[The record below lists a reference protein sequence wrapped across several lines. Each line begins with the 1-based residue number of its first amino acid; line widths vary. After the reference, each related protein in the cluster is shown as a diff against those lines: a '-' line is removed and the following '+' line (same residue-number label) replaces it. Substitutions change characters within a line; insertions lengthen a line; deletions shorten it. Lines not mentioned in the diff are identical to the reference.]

1 MYRKKRFLSAILILS
16 SFLFISQIT
25 IAQVQ
30 SLDNLRLSNNTS
42 MTITGELQFSRQGG
56 AIVTAKENCNS
67 HIGFAEGSA
76 WSNASDDQFIDG
88 MVKVLHSEPFTFP
101 IGANGEYHPIAISGS
116 ANTQAAYIAKDPAEI
131 VKSRAF
137 RNQHSDQ
144 SVSVDK
150 MKANGYWII
159 QSENATAV
167 SLSWNA
173 ADNMATLTDNIERL
187 SILGYQNGSWTV
199 IASTLENSN
208 SLFEGKEQD
217 LSSGTITTSND
228 LIPSEFDYFTLG
240 SVNTV
245 TLSNQ
250 SPAANSLSVYPN
262 PIRVNESVTVEY
274 ELNSDSGVLQV
285 ISTTGLIL
293 SEQTITNSNG
303 TVRSVEIP
311 RVSGTYLV
319 RIVGSNGVAK
329 DKKIVVLGF

>member
-1 MYRKKRFLSAILILS
+1 M
-16 SFLFISQIT
+16 

-30 SLDNLRLSNNTS
+30 SFVRLTVSNNTS
-42 MTITGELQFSRQGG
+42 MTVMGEFYFLENGG
-56 AIVTAKENCNS
+56 DIITAKENCNS
-67 HIGFAEGSA
+67 HIVFAEGSS
-76 WSNASDDQFIDG
+76 WSNASNGQFIDG
-88 MVKVLHSEPFTFP
+88 MVKVLHDEPFTFP
-101 IGANGEYHPIAISGS
+101 IGAKGEYHPIAISGS
-116 ANTQAAYIAKDPAEI
+116 ANTQAAYIAKDPAKI

-173 ADNMATLTDNIERL
+173 ADNMATLTDDIERL
-187 SILGYQNGSWTV
+187 SILGYRNGSWTV
-199 IASTLENSN
+199 IASTLDNSN

-240 SVNTV
+240 SVKTV
-245 TLSNQ
+245 TSSNQ
-250 SPAANSLSVYPN
+250 STINSLSVYPN
-262 PIRVNESVTVEY
+262 PIRVDESVTVEY

-285 ISTTGLIL
+285 ISTTGLLL

-303 TVRSVEIP
+303 TVRSIDIP
-311 RVSGTYLV
+311 RISGTYLV

-329 DKKIVVLGF
+329 EKKIVVLDF